1 MWDNLGPN
9 ITAKKIYWIIKFC
22 IGQFNF
28 ADPFLA
34 AQEGQ
39 YSYKLSSWSA
49 FDCSLCGLDRAK
61 PTVHPFASPSKLRTC
76 RYQITL
82 LRENGQKIT
91 GLKLLQ
97 VLLNKLNFI
106 LQVIWIDLND
116 LDLTG

>member
-1 MWDNLGPN
+1 MVSIILQILFLP
-9 ITAKKIYWIIKFC
+9 AKKDNIPTSFPRDLHLTVVYA
-22 IGQFNF
+22 GLTEPNPLYT
-28 ADPFLA
+28 PFRLTFQA
-34 AQEGQ
+34 AN
-39 YSYKLSSWSA
+39 
-49 FDCSLCGLDRAK
+49 
-61 PTVHPFASPSKLRTC
+61 C